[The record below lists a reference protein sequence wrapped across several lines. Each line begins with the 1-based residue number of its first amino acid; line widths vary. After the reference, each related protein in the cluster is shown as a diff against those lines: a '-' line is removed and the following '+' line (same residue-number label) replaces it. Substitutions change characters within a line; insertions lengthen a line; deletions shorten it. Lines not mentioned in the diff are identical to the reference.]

1 MNINGKND
9 SSYRYKMEPL
19 KSSICG
25 KGNGMFTIINNL
37 DVVSKHLNHPSILI
51 LKYMG
56 VNFGSIV
63 NDMKQTITG
72 SHTTEELQ
80 KCLQQYI
87 DKFVICP
94 SCGIPETIPK
104 ITKLN
109 KKNILLELQ
118 CSSCSSSNNI
128 LQCKHSELI
137 VKYLEKNEWNVNKGY
152 MVKNISCVNVP
163 NENISC
169 ENIVDELNPFI

>member
-37 DVVSKHLNHPSILI
+37 ETVSKYINHPPSLI

-63 NDMKQTITG
+63 NDVKQTITG

-128 LQCKHSELI
+128 MHCKHNELI
-137 VKYLEKNEWNVNKGY
+137 IKHLEKNEWNVNKGY
-152 MVKNISCVNVP
+152 MVVNVPDKNIS
-163 NENISC
+163 ENISC
-169 ENIVDELNPFI
+169 ENVVDDFNPFI

>member
-9 SSYRYKMEPL
+9 SSYRYTMEPL

-25 KGNGMFTIINNL
+25 KGNGIFTIIQNL
-37 DVVSKHLNHPSILI
+37 ETVSKYLNHPHILI

-56 VNFGSIV
+56 ISFGSIV
-63 NDMKQTITG
+63 NEEKQTITG
-72 SHTTEELQ
+72 SHTTESLQ

-94 SCGIPETIPK
+94 LCGIPETIPK
-104 ITKLN
+104 ITKIT

-118 CSSCSSSNNI
+118 CSACSSTNNI
-128 LQCKHSELI
+128 SNHKHSDII
-137 VKYLEKNEWNVNKGY
+137 VKYLEKNEWNHLQKNKGY
-152 MVKNISCVNVP
+152 MVNKSIDT
-163 NENISC
+163 ID
-169 ENIVDELNPFI
+169 IIDTINPFN